1 MRQELRLEQKQ
12 IITPQLLLNLK
23 LLALPNLE
31 LETLIRNEIQQNP
44 VLEIITEES
53 EQTVKEETELPLT
66 QEESEPETN
75 ENKDEFDIAE
85 LISDDSY
92 ALPTDSSDK
101 IDISETID
109 RTKTSFEDTLL
120 PIVKDLISEKD
131 YEIAEYIIGNITD
144 DGFLLVP
151 NEEVIKTLS
160 ISPEHLNEILNIV
173 QHIEPGGIAS
183 RNLAEA
189 LICQL
194 EILGFDNNSKEVKII
209 REHFELLLKRNY
221 AKIAHLLDIS
231 ENEISTV
238 LSNLHSL
245 ETRPARRY
253 LNIATDYISPD
264 FSIEWYDNKL
274 IGNINDETFPVLKI
288 AARYREIIIHPKNF
302 TPDEVEFARN
312 KVQNALNLIKGI
324 EARKRLLHRI
334 VDYIILTQQDFF
346 VKGKEFI
353 KPISIK
359 QTAEALGVH
368 ISTLSRACQGKY
380 IETPVGIFSMKY
392 CFTTGIG
399 DLSRHSIKEK
409 IRDLISKEDKTKPY
423 TDDDIVNLLAQE
435 NVHLSRRTVAK
446 YREELNISGSS
457 ERIEKR

>member
-44 VLEIITEES
+44 VLEIITEEP
-53 EQTVKEETELPLT
+53 EQALKEETDLPLA
-66 QEESEPETN
+66 QEENEPE
-75 ENKDEFDIAE
+75 NKGEFDITE

-92 ALPTDSSDK
+92 TLPTDSSDK
-101 IDISETID
+101 VDMSETID

-120 PIVKDLISEKD
+120 PIVQNLIPEKD

-144 DGFLLVP
+144 DGFLLITKQEIIESMTVT
-151 NEEVIKTLS
+151 E
-160 ISPEHLNEILNIV
+160 EHLNEIIKII
-173 QHIEPGGIAS
+173 QHIEPGGITS
-183 RNLAEA
+183 KNLQEA

-194 EILGFDNNSKEVKII
+194 EVLGFDNDCIEIKIL
-209 REHFELLLKRNY
+209 RDHFDLLFKRNY
-221 AKIAHLLDIS
+221 TKLAQTLGITEQSLMTAI
-231 ENEISTV
+231 
-238 LSNLHSL
+238 SNLHSL
-245 ETRPARRY
+245 DTRPARRF
-253 LNIATDYISPD
+253 LNTPTNYISPD
-264 FSIEWYDNKL
+264 FSIEWQGEKL
-274 IGNINDETFPVLKI
+274 IGNINDETFPVLRI
-288 AARYREIIIHPKNF
+288 APRYREIVLHPKNF
-302 TPDEVEFARN
+302 ALEEVEFARN
-312 KVQNALNLIKGI
+312 KLQSALNLIKGI

-334 VDYIILTQQDFF
+334 INYIITSQEDFF
-346 VKGKEFI
+346 IKGKEYI

-368 ISTLSRACQGKY
+368 ISTLSRACQSKY

-392 CFTTGIG
+392 FFTTGIG

-409 IRDLISKEDKTKPY
+409 IRELINKEDKIKPY
-423 TDDDIVNLLAQE
+423 TDDDIVNLLAQQ
-435 NVHLSRRTVAK
+435 NIHLSRRTVAK

-457 ERIEKR
+457 ERNEKR

>member
-44 VLEIITEES
+44 VLEIITEEP
-53 EQTVKEETELPLT
+53 EEPLKEETELPLA
-66 QEESEPETN
+66 QDENEPESN

-92 ALPTDSSDK
+92 ALPSASSDK
-101 IDISETID
+101 IDSSETID

-120 PIVKDLISEKD
+120 PLVKNLISEKD
-131 YEIAEYIIGNITD
+131 SEIIEYIIGNITD
-144 DGFLLVP
+144 DGFLLIP
-151 NEEVIKTLS
+151 KEEIIQTLALTE
-160 ISPEHLNEILNIV
+160 EHLHEIIKII

-183 RNLAEA
+183 KNLQEA

-194 EILGFDNNSKEVKII
+194 EVLGFDNNSKELKII

-221 AKIAHLLDIS
+221 AKIAQLLNIS
-231 ENEISTV
+231 ENEMLSAV
-238 LSNLHSL
+238 SNLHSL

-264 FSIEWYDNKL
+264 FSIEWQGEKL
-274 IGNINDETFPVLKI
+274 IGNINDETFPILRI
-288 AARYREIIIHPKNF
+288 APHYREIVLHPKNF
-302 TPDEVEFARN
+302 TPEEVEFARN
-312 KVQNALNLIKGI
+312 KLQSALNIIKGI

-334 VDYIILTQQDFF
+334 IDYIITTQEDFF

-380 IETPVGIFSMKY
+380 IETSMGIFSMKY
-392 CFTTGIG
+392 FFTTGIG

-409 IRDLISKEDKTKPY
+409 IRDLINNEDKTKTY
-423 TDDDIVNLLAQE
+423 TDDDIVNLLAQQ
-435 NVHLSRRTVAK
+435 NIHLARRTVAK

-457 ERIEKR
+457 ERVEKR

>member
-44 VLEIITEES
+44 VLEIITEEP
-53 EQTVKEETELPLT
+53 EQALKEETDLPLA
-66 QEESEPETN
+66 QEENEPE
-75 ENKDEFDIAE
+75 NKGEFDITE

-92 ALPTDSSDK
+92 TLPTDSSDK
-101 IDISETID
+101 VDMSETID

-120 PIVKDLISEKD
+120 PIVQNLIPEKD

-144 DGFLLVP
+144 DGFLLIP
-151 NEEVIKTLS
+151 KEEIIESMTVTE
-160 ISPEHLNEILNIV
+160 EHLNEIIKII

-183 RNLAEA
+183 KNLQEA

-194 EILGFDNNSKEVKII
+194 EVLGFDNDCIEIKIL
-209 REHFELLLKRNY
+209 RDHFDLLFKRNY
-221 AKIAHLLDIS
+221 TKLAQTLGITEQSLMTAI
-231 ENEISTV
+231 
-238 LSNLHSL
+238 SNLHSL
-245 ETRPARRY
+245 DTRPARRF
-253 LNIATDYISPD
+253 LNTPTNYISPD
-264 FSIEWYDNKL
+264 FSIEWQGEKL
-274 IGNINDETFPVLKI
+274 IGNINDETFPVLRI
-288 AARYREIIIHPKNF
+288 APRYREIVLHPKNF
-302 TPDEVEFARN
+302 ALEEVEFARN
-312 KVQNALNLIKGI
+312 KLQSALNIIKGI

-334 VDYIILTQQDFF
+334 IDYIITSQEDFF
-346 VKGKEFI
+346 IKGKEYI

-368 ISTLSRACQGKY
+368 ISTLSRACQSKY

-392 CFTTGIG
+392 FFTTGIG

-409 IRDLISKEDKTKPY
+409 IRELINKEDKIKPY
-423 TDDDIVNLLAQE
+423 TDDDITNLLAQQ
-435 NVHLSRRTVAK
+435 NIHLSRRTVAK

-457 ERIEKR
+457 ERNEKR